1 MTLFYNYMGPSRV
14 CIVILASVLMQVA
27 RTLMDNWLGIWFQ
40 LHAVTKTDV
49 SADQTSTAIH
59 VKELMLGFLTV
70 TFSSWTA
77 KSSDSS
83 SSSSSAMQA
92 IAIQNSIHNNSS
104 SNMYNYSNNTI
115 MNINRSN
122 YNIIHNVLQFPAMST
137 LSSLLSLTSL
147 SYWSKLYNQIAFSN
161 FVQTLLF
168 NLHDSMITQFLL
180 SYAAIGLISTG
191 LSFLRSRIFFRA
203 YKRVANRLQQDVTH
217 ILFRAPVSYYDRVP
231 SSTLIQVLSR
241 DQQVVDYM
249 LGQSIELVLLT
260 ILQLLSLI
268 VFNAMRYAAFIVI
281 LPITVYLFYHL
292 TLRFLVFIKQART
305 L

>member
-1 MTLFYNYMGPSRV
+1 M
-14 CIVILASVLMQVA
+14 
-27 RTLMDNWLGIWFQ
+27 
-40 LHAVTKTDV
+40 
-49 SADQTSTAIH
+49 
-59 VKELMLGFLTV
+59 
-70 TFSSWTA
+70 
-77 KSSDSS
+77 
-83 SSSSSAMQA
+83 
-92 IAIQNSIHNNSS
+92 
-104 SNMYNYSNNTI
+104 
-115 MNINRSN
+115 
-122 YNIIHNVLQFPAMST
+122 
-137 LSSLLSLTSL
+137 
-147 SYWSKLYNQIAFSN
+147 AFSN
-161 FVQTLLF
+161 FVQTLLM
-168 NLHDSMITQFLL
+168 NVQDSMITQFLL
-180 SYAAIGLISTG
+180 SYAAIGLLSTA

-203 YKRVANRLQQDVTH
+203 YKRVADRLQRDVTH
-217 ILFRAPVSYYDRVP
+217 VLFRAPVSYYDKVP